1 MDHEDLND
9 ILFTSTTP
17 NSKGQP
23 NLYTSTLSTTFQPI
37 PAQNKSDNKT
47 REDLEALI
55 GGIPFPNDDDLSLT
69 SFNSR
74 NTSNSATPQRQYNDR
89 PFNHISRLPTG
100 TSEERKPPIL
110 KTNLKTGSKQGPGYS
125 SDKRTQQNL
134 RSSGGYHNPRQLN
147 FDANMIV
154 EELTGMESL
163 TPSNLKTFVNWSKQH
178 VTPGDSRTLFPQ
190 VVAPSID
197 ISGDG
202 SLYQSKNNTKDRHD
216 FSKSSND
223 NQDLTIDHIHEK
235 EEEPISDRKFNGT
248 GRVLPAVGESR
259 VRIETKR
266 YQDQLAAA
274 EHEMNFQRKKY
285 ANLEQESNYLT
296 QRINELEEH
305 VSFLQDKYKDHTSV
319 ENLRGRN
326 LANAKTQLKQVKDLL
341 ERKEMKVTELSSQ
354 IQQLK
359 KNDQIYREAVET
371 ELSNLHLEIQR
382 EKILSQ
388 AHQKRATELEEKMKG
403 SMEQNIMGNQQM
415 NHRIESLSTQIKNQ
429 NGEIMN
435 LRNEH
440 ENDQTTMS
448 KMAAHINEL
457 NELLHKATEQLED
470 KEREVEELKKYNE
483 NFLVEQHKLSNL
495 ESDKVWEQK
504 YLALNDELSR
514 IRDIKDREVIKLKEI
529 ISQRNQQVKSM
540 EEALMKKDAHLNLSA
555 VQTQGHNNI
564 FDSLLQTDES
574 MTLRSLVPKDD
585 EIKTVKEHYEREIGM
600 YMNHIE
606 SMQQKISALE
616 NERSCNGFEN
626 LPTHTS
632 RYSVNSSCRG
642 DKKVISQ
649 STNCT
654 LYLDLLQELMSS
666 LGIYSAADSDYE
678 EELRKIYEYASELT
692 SKVQSLEKN
701 VVEFKKAQITMSS
714 ELNHYKMDNE
724 QLRETLR
731 GTQIKSG
738 ENSERVASLHNE
750 IADLKKTIISL
761 EGQTRNGGS
770 PTRSIASRRDDM
782 FRDHEDE
789 ITQEHLQLKEDYR
802 ALEEE
807 NRGSKEIVQKLRARC
822 QELEIELK
830 KKTGQLQ
837 NLEDENELLQ
847 LEKDTKNSMGKD
859 HLDQMKRSFNE
870 KVRAFEQRSEAFA
883 EGIRQKESENAELKG
898 RLEVVEIEARNSE
911 RRVSEDIRRESGE
924 NVFNL
929 ENTVRELQSKVADRD
944 KEIETLNFRIKE
956 IEYELEQEKAESQ
969 ANVYRLR
976 DRSESLESDV
986 NSLKEEN
993 MSLSEQV
1000 NHLSEI
1006 IDKRDVELNKLMN
1019 DKLAAEAEKEK
1030 LILGLDQGRNYEDVV
1045 HKLKESLS
1053 SRDKRIEEMNEKLQ
1067 DQQNELKKEKE
1078 RYHKL
1083 KEAEID
1089 KGRQVESTS
1098 NLLKEKEKELKFV
1111 IESAR
1116 KKEIEDA
1123 KATNEL
1129 GVKKAELE
1137 KLQSVCTQMEKDLAT
1152 LKKDK
1157 AELKKTLDASQQSLE
1172 KTEYELKKREETSK
1186 QVEDTNKKNTQYLK
1200 DKDKA
1205 NVDLFRVNKSL
1216 TETIKTL
1223 EEELST
1229 LKTES
1234 EKKAKALV
1242 QKTNEVKNLTQ
1253 ANKSLEE
1260 NRQELINQT
1269 MELNIKVQQLEHEI
1283 STKKMQ
1289 AVRDSTTLNESQN
1302 NFNERYATRETDR
1315 NRGSDQEIDS
1325 KGKHDMERLLLSF
1338 SERQSEFENIKHS
1351 FVDKMMSLTEK
1362 VASYEQKCLT
1372 LMEENTF
1379 LTTQM
1384 DLYKNANITL
1394 NEKTRAIE
1402 NNLKAMNQ
1410 WTSLN
1415 ESNTEFMHKMDIGGD
1430 NLSSLR
1436 KTHGVM
1442 EEFGDEAYD
1451 NHVNIEI
1458 DELRPPSHYEA
1469 NPLRY
1474 ASYSARGE
1482 EYEMKSTL
1490 QPYDGKATNVFT
1502 NNILDMISPEMLSTE
1517 ETVSLMLEVLRRA
1530 SQSHK
1535 LAIVLGKNREFKEL
1549 TNTIKK
1555 HVTLEER
1562 TSQDENS
1569 MSFSGKGGKIRRQ
1582 PRQNENLYTNY
1593 E

>member
-1 MDHEDLND
+1 MDNEDLND

-17 NSKGQP
+17 NSKGQAK
-23 NLYTSTLSTTFQPI
+23 LYTSTLSTAFQPI

-74 NTSNSATPQRQYNDR
+74 NTSNSTTPQRQYNDR

-110 KTNLKTGSKQGPGYS
+110 KTNLKTGSKQGTGYS

-134 RSSGGYHNPRQLN
+134 RSSGYQNPRQLN

-235 EEEPISDRKFNGT
+235 EEEPLSDRNFNGT

-319 ENLRGRN
+319 ESLRGRN

-382 EKILSQ
+382 EKILCQ
-388 AHQKRATELEEKMKG
+388 AHQKRASELEEKMKN
-403 SMEQNIMGNQQM
+403 SMEQNIMGSQQM
-415 NHRIESLSTQIKNQ
+415 NHRIESLNTQIKNQ

-440 ENDQTTMS
+440 ENDQSTLS
-448 KMAAHINEL
+448 KMAVHINEL

-470 KEREVEELKKYNE
+470 KEREVEQLKKFNE

-495 ESDKVWEQK
+495 DSDKVWEQK
-504 YLALNDELSR
+504 YMALSDELTR
-514 IRDIKDREVIKLKEI
+514 IRDIKDREVVKLKEV

-540 EEALMKKDAHLNLSA
+540 EEALMKKDGNLNFSA
-555 VQTQGHNNI
+555 VQTQGHNNL

-585 EIKTVKEHYEREIGM
+585 EIKNIKDHYEREIGM
-600 YMNHIE
+600 YMNHLE
-606 SMQQKISALE
+606 SMQQKIAALE
-616 NERSCNGFEN
+616 NERSCNGGFEN

-642 DKKVISQ
+642 EKKIISQ

-654 LYLDLLQELMSS
+654 LYLDLLQELMGS
-666 LGIYSAADSDYE
+666 LGIYSAGGSDYE

-692 SKVQSLEKN
+692 SKIQGLEKN

-714 ELNHYKMDNE
+714 ELDRYKMDNE

-770 PTRSIASRRDDM
+770 PARSIASRRDDL

-807 NRGSKEIVQKLRARC
+807 NRNSKEMLQKVRARC
-822 QELEIELK
+822 QELETDLRK
-830 KKTGQLQ
+830 KASQLQ

-870 KVRAFEQRSEAFA
+870 KVRAYEQRSEAFA
-883 EGIRQKESENAELKG
+883 EEIRQKEVENAELKG
-898 RLEVVEIEARNSE
+898 RLEFVEVEARNSE
-911 RRVSEDIRRESGE
+911 RKASEDIRRESGE
-924 NVFNL
+924 SVVSL
-929 ENTVRELQSKVADRD
+929 EKKVRELQTEVANRD
-944 KEIETLNFRIKE
+944 EEIESLNYRIKE
-956 IEYELEQEKAESQ
+956 IEYELDQEKGEGEK
-969 ANVYRLR
+969 NMHRLKN
-976 DRSESLESDV
+976 RSESLESDM

-1000 NHLSEI
+1000 NHLSVI

-1019 DKLAAEAEKEK
+1019 DKLTAEAENEK
-1030 LILGLDQGRNYEDVV
+1030 LALGLDQGRNYEDVV
-1045 HKLKESLS
+1045 HKLKESLGS
-1053 SRDKRIEEMNEKLQ
+1053 KDKRIEEINEKLQ
-1067 DQQNELKKEKE
+1067 DQQNELKKERE

-1089 KGRQVESTS
+1089 KGRQLENTS

-1116 KKEIEDA
+1116 KKEAEDT
-1123 KATNEL
+1123 KAVNEL

-1137 KLQSVCTQMEKDLAT
+1137 KLQSVCAQMEKDLTA

-1157 AELKKTLDASQQSLE
+1157 TELKQSLE

-1223 EEELST
+1223 EEEHST
-1229 LKTES
+1229 LKAEA
-1234 EKKAKALV
+1234 EKKAKALT

-1289 AVRDSTTLNESQN
+1289 ASRDSTTLNESQH
-1302 NFNERYATRETDR
+1302 NFNERYASRETDR
-1315 NRGSDQEIDS
+1315 NRADQEIDS

-1351 FVDKMMSLTEK
+1351 FVDKIMSLTEK

-1372 LMEENTF
+1372 LMEENSF

-1458 DELRPPSHYEA
+1458 DELRPPSHYET

-1474 ASYSARGE
+1474 ASYSLRAE

-1490 QPYDGKATNVFT
+1490 QPYEGKATNVFT

-1535 LAIVLGKNREFKEL
+1535 LAVVLGKNREFKEL

-1562 TSQDENS
+1562 TDYDENS
-1569 MSFSGKGGKIRRQ
+1569 VSFSGKSGKIRRQ